1 LGVESHPPSV
11 RAGLLYAVGAY
22 GMWGI
27 VPLYFKNV
35 SCSPQ
40 EIVAHRVLWSAL
52 FLAIL
57 LTALRRWP
65 DAVAAIRSR
74 RTVLMLF
81 ASAYLVAGNWFVYV
95 WATDNKHITEASL
108 GYFILPLV
116 NVFAGIAFFGDRLR
130 WPQAAAL
137 AVAAAGVVY
146 MTVSLGEFPWVSLVL
161 AVSFAVYGIVR
172 KVVPVDGVVGLSVE
186 TALLAPAAIVF
197 LLIWERAGLL
207 RFGHVDR
214 ELDGL
219 IALSGV
225 VTTLPLICFAQ
236 AVRKVSLVTIGV
248 IQYMSPTLQ
257 LVVAVLVY
265 GEPFEAKHQ
274 ISFGLIWIG
283 LAVYVADAIRVAAR
297 RRAEPAPE
305 PVPEPIDGGVPL
317 TDSQLMLRVGSVSP
331 LPASGR
337 GAGGERSG
345 LPRRD
350 V

>member
-1 LGVESHPPSV
+1 LGAESHPRSV
-11 RAGLLYAVGAY
+11 RAGLLYALGAY

-35 SCSPQ
+35 PCPPQ
-40 EIVAHRVLWSAL
+40 EIVAHRVLWSGL
-52 FLAIL
+52 FLAVV

-65 DAVAAIRSR
+65 EARAAFRSR
-74 RTVLMLF
+74 RTLLMLL

-95 WATDNKHITEASL
+95 WATVNGQITQASL

-130 WPQAAAL
+130 WPQVVAL
-137 AVAAAGVVY
+137 SIAAAGVVY
-146 MTVSLGEFPWVSLVL
+146 LTVGLGELPWISLTL
-161 AVSFAVYGIVR
+161 AVTFALYGIVR

-186 TALLAPAAIVF
+186 TALLAPSAVVF
-197 LLIWERAGLL
+197 LFVWERAGVLK
-207 RFGHVDR
+207 FGHVDR

-236 AVRKVSLVTIGV
+236 AVRRVSLVTIGV
-248 IQYMSPTLQ
+248 IQYLSPTLQ

-265 GEPFEAKHQ
+265 DENFELKHR
-274 ISFGLIWIG
+274 ISFGLIWAG
-283 LAVYVADAIRVAAR
+283 LAVYVADAVRVAAR
-297 RRAEPAPE
+297 RRAEPCPE

-317 TDSQLMLRVGSVSP
+317 TDSQLVRSIESEP
-331 LPASGR
+331 R
-337 GAGGERSG
+337 TERNGAQRSG
-345 LPRRD
+345 AE
-350 V
+350 

>member
-1 LGVESHPPSV
+1 
-11 RAGLLYAVGAY
+11 
-22 GMWGI
+22 MWGI

-35 SCSPQ
+35 SCPPQ
-40 EIVAHRVLWSAL
+40 EIVAHRVLWSLL
-52 FLAIL
+52 FLAIV

-65 DAVAAIRSR
+65 DAWAAMRSR

-95 WATDNKHITEASL
+95 WATDNGQITETSL

-116 NVFAGIAFFGDRLR
+116 NVFAGLAFFGDRLR
-130 WPQAAAL
+130 WPQAVAL
-137 AVAAAGVVY
+137 AVGAAGVVY
-146 MTVSLGEFPWVSLVL
+146 MTVSLGELPWVSLTL
-161 AVSFAVYGIVR
+161 AVTFALYGIVR

-186 TALLAPAAIVF
+186 TALLTPTALVF
-197 LLIWERAGLL
+197 LVIWAQSGVLT
-207 RFGHVDR
+207 FGHDDR

-219 IALSGV
+219 IAVSGL

-248 IQYMSPTLQ
+248 IQYMSPTLS

-265 GEPFEAKHQ
+265 GEPFEVKHQ

-283 LAVYVADAIRVAAR
+283 LAIYVADAVRVAAR
-297 RRAEPAPE
+297 QRAEPAHE

-317 TDSQLMLRVGSVSP
+317 TDSQLVRRVSSPPSP
-331 LPASGR
+331 LRGGGPGGR
-337 GAGGERSG
+337 G
-345 LPRRD
+345 
-350 V
+350 

>member
-1 LGVESHPPSV
+1 LGVEPPPHRRSV
-11 RAGLLYAVGAY
+11 RAGLFYAVGAY

-35 SCSPQ
+35 SCPPH
-40 EIVAHRVLWSAL
+40 EIVAHRVLWSL
-52 FLAIL
+52 IFLAGV

-65 DAVAAIRSR
+65 DTLAAIRSR

-95 WATDNKHITEASL
+95 WATDNGQITETSL

-130 WPQAAAL
+130 WPQAVAL

-146 MTVSLGEFPWVSLVL
+146 MTVSLGELPWVSLTL
-161 AVSFAVYGIVR
+161 AITFALYGIVR

-186 TALLAPAAIVF
+186 TALLTPTALVF
-197 LLIWERAGLL
+197 LVIWAQAGVLK
-207 RFGHVDR
+207 FGHVDR

-219 IALSGV
+219 IALSGL

-248 IQYMSPTLQ
+248 IQYLSPTLS

-274 ISFGLIWIG
+274 VSFGLIWIG
-283 LAVYVADAIRVAAR
+283 LAIYVADAVRMAAR
-297 RRAEPAPE
+297 QRAEPADE

-317 TDSQLMLRVGSVSP
+317 TESQLVALKGD
-331 LPASGR
+331 
-337 GAGGERSG
+337 
-345 LPRRD
+345 RREP
-350 V
+350 